1 MKIDV
6 LFTDDNITDLTYHV
20 IAKGNVVESD
30 TIELPKASLN
40 AKRHQIEFKPKM
52 SMMPQAKFI
61 VFYVTEDGELISD
74 ATDIEFEEDLQNH
87 VEIELS
93 KPEVLPGDEIAISIS
108 TNPNSYVGLLGVDQ
122 SVLLLKS
129 GNDIDKNSIFS
140 EINEYGEVNDYNYGY
155 SADYDWRTRS
165 DFEQSNAFVIT
176 NAKKEYGKKK

>member
-30 TIELPKASLN
+30 TIELPKASLA

-74 ATDIEFEEDLQNH
+74 ATDIEFEEDLENH

-129 GNDIDKNSIFS
+129 GNDIDKSAIFS
-140 EINEYGEVNDYNYGY
+140 EINEYSEVSEYNYGY

-165 DFEQSNAFVIT
+165 DFERSNAFVIT
-176 NAKKEYGKKK
+176 NAKKEYGKII